1 MNPAPTVSTGAPPWD
16 VADQTTQFW
25 VSFKVAED
33 WLFYPWGLIRKAKL
47 RPEFHRLRLYIPTE
61 KVVIEILGPRVE
73 ELAGELSRHAATRIT
88 VDGPDGLRSIGLLP
102 LEIVEAQDDAVA
114 IATAVRGRPPENE
127 PREGVMD
134 VTGGPDSEDEV
145 NLGPL

>member
-1 MNPAPTVSTGAPPWD
+1 MNPTPPTAAAGVPPWD

-25 VSFKVAED
+25 VSFKVGED
-33 WLFYPWGLIRKAKL
+33 WLFYPWSYIRKAKL
-47 RPEFHRLRLYIPTE
+47 RPAFHRLRLYLPAE
-61 KVVIEILGPRVE
+61 RLVIEILGPRVE

-88 VDGPDGLRSIGLLP
+88 ADGPDGLRSIGLLP

-114 IATAVRGRPPENE
+114 IATEVRGRPPENE
-127 PREGVMD
+127 PREGLMD
-134 VTGGPDSEDEV
+134 LGLGPDDEV